1 MPQPIDPQSEL
12 GRVTAAERI
21 QQIADRASLAAQS
34 RIAAEAGEERANAET
49 AVRQM
54 NQKSEEVDEETRRK
68 NPFTGRRRKKRQ
80 GTVENAA
87 DPVVYAPTDKRDAGD
102 DPDGHTLDVTI

>member
-34 RIAAEAGEERANAET
+34 RIAAQADEERVDAET
-49 AVRQM
+49 TVRQM

-68 NPFTGRRRKKRQ
+68 NPFTGRRRKKRH
-80 GTVENAA
+80 GTAETAA
-87 DPVVYAPTDKRDAGD
+87 DQVMHAQMEGD

>member
-34 RIAAEAGEERANAET
+34 RIAAQADEERVDDET
-49 AVRQM
+49 TVRQM

-68 NPFTGRRRKKRQ
+68 NPFAGRRRKKRH
-80 GTVENAA
+80 GTAEAAA
-87 DPVVYAPTDKRDAGD
+87 DQVMHASTEGD
-102 DPDGHTLDVTI
+102 DQDGHTLDVTI